1 MSESGSWSVRRP
13 DVPGRRVPR
22 TLRSLERRPF
32 DEPLRDAEGPAPAAD
47 AVPTILVAGIV
58 YHLERF
64 QELGYIQRARW
75 SVVVPG
81 AVRGPADLVVVGAP
95 SGGGGTAALVA
106 ELKRDPAT
114 AAIPVLHVFAADA
127 RCDGCGADVCLAV
140 DAPPATLVGA
150 ARSLLELRR
159 TRQELRREREAAS
172 STRDPPRDAEAPV
185 VVSPSPPDHEA
196 LRRAQRLEALGRLTG
211 GVAHDI
217 NNMLGVI
224 TGQVEFAMQ
233 RLLPGDAVAGRL
245 AQVLPVVERAAGLTR
260 QLLSFAREPVGRP
273 RPVDLN
279 ALVGQLEK
287 ILERAVGDEVRL
299 EVRPGA
305 SLGSVRADP
314 TQLEQVLLNLAFNAR
329 DAMPAGGRLMVETH
343 NVDLPDGDL
352 RPPPILPGR
361 YVMVS
366 VSDEGTGMDERTLA
380 RIFEPFFT
388 TKPDGRGTGLGLAT
402 VQGIVKQ
409 SGGAIRVDSERGL
422 GTTFRIYLPRIDAP
436 GEAPR
441 ADARSPDVPG
451 GTETVLVAEDSEA
464 VREVTCGLLEA
475 LGYRVLA
482 AAHGVEAL
490 ALARDHAGPI
500 HLLLA
505 DVVMPKLG
513 GPSLA
518 DQFAELRP
526 ETRVLYMSGYGED
539 AVVGG
544 CGRGEPALLRKPFS
558 QERLA
563 RAVRQALGGLPGGE
577 L

>member
-13 DVPGRRVPR
+13 DAHGRRVPR
-22 TLRSLERRPF
+22 TLRSLEGRPF
-32 DEPLRDAEGPAPAAD
+32 GEPLRDAEGPAPAAD

-106 ELKRDPAT
+106 ELKKDAAT
-114 AAIPVLHVFAADA
+114 AAIPVLHLFPADA
-127 RCDGCGADVCLAV
+127 PCDGCGADVCLAL

-150 ARSLLELRR
+150 ARSLLDLRR

-172 STRDPPRDAEAPV
+172 SPRDPPRVASAPV
-185 VVSPSPPDHEA
+185 VVSASPPDQEA
-196 LRRAQRLEALGRLTG
+196 LHRAQRLEVLGRLTG

-217 NNMLGVI
+217 NNLLGVI
-224 TGQVEFAMQ
+224 TGQVEFAIQ
-233 RLLPGDAVAGRL
+233 RLLPGDLVGGRL

-273 RPVDLN
+273 RPVDIN
-279 ALVGQLEK
+279 TLVGQLER
-287 ILERAVGDEVRL
+287 ILERAVGDEVKL
-299 EVRPGA
+299 EVRPGPG
-305 SLGSVRADP
+305 LGSVRADP

-329 DAMPAGGRLMVETH
+329 DAMPTGGRLTVETH
-343 NVDLPDGDL
+343 NVDLSDGDV
-352 RPPPILPGR
+352 RPVTIQPGR
-361 YVMVS
+361 YVMLS
-366 VSDEGTGMDERTLA
+366 VSDEGMGMDERTLA

-388 TKPDGRGTGLGLAT
+388 TKTDGRGTGLGLAT

-409 SGGAIRVDSERGL
+409 SGGSIRVDSERGL
-422 GTTFRIYLPRIDAP
+422 GTTFRIYFPRIDAP

-441 ADARSPDVPG
+441 ADAHAPDVPG
-451 GTETVLVAEDSEA
+451 GTETVLVAEDSEP

-490 ALARDHAGPI
+490 GLARDHAGPI
-500 HLLLA
+500 HLLLS

-518 DQFAELRP
+518 EQFAELRP

-539 AVVGG
+539 AFVGG
-544 CGRGEPALLRKPFS
+544 RGRTEPALLRKPFS

-563 RAVRQALGGLPGGE
+563 RAVRQALGGPPGGE

>member
-1 MSESGSWSVRRP
+1 VSESGSWSVRRP
-13 DVPGRRVPR
+13 DAPGRRVPR

-287 ILERAVGDEVRL
+287 ILERAVGDDVRL

-409 SGGAIRVDSERGL
+409 SGGSIRVDSERGL

-544 CGRGEPALLRKPFS
+544 CGRGEPALLRKPFN